1 MFSADSRSKATKM
14 VDRAVTTIVLD
25 HPFFASLLLQMRRI
39 EDPSVATACTD
50 GVYIRYNPQF
60 IEGLTPDQVA
70 GLLAHEVMHPALGHL
85 HRLPI
90 NSEGNIAGDFA
101 INNLLDN
108 YNNEL
113 RTRQFRSM
121 GKVKRPLELPEG
133 GLIDHSLDDYSAEQI
148 LTMLRAGE
156 LGIEIVRVK
165 VRSDGQGAWGEF
177 EEQAAEPGDSDGD
190 GDESGEE
197 GDGQPG
203 RIKKGGK
210 SGGKSKEQMAAE
222 WERRLVQ
229 AAIGAKMQ
237 GGDLPGCIRKLVD
250 RFVNPRVPW
259 QRLLERFV
267 ENTADADYSWHRP
280 DRRFLDDDIVIP
292 EIHDTTLGEIVVAV
306 DTSGS
311 IFSDEE
317 ALASFESE
325 LNSIIAQCRPR
336 NVIVLYC
343 DTKITGSE
351 EFGPG
356 ERVRLNARGGGG
368 TDFRPVGDYI
378 NKHNIQ
384 PRVCIYLTD
393 LYGTFPEGPW
403 DFPVIWCVYGDN
415 KAHAPFG
422 DTVHMN
428 EP

>member
-1 MFSADSRSKATKM
+1 M
-14 VDRAVTTIVLD
+14 VDQAVTTIVLD
-25 HPFFASLLLQMRRI
+25 HPFFASLLLQMKRI
-39 EDPSVATACTD
+39 EDPSVDTACTD
-50 GVYIRYNPQF
+50 GIRIRYNPDF
-60 IEGLTPDQVA
+60 IEGLTPDQVS

-85 HRLPI
+85 HRLPPDA
-90 NSEGNIAGDFA
+90 EGNIAGDFA

-113 RTRQFRSM
+113 RSQQFRSM

-133 GLIDHSLDDYSAEQI
+133 GLLDHELDDLSAEQI
-148 LTMLRAGE
+148 LGLLRAGE
-156 LGIEIVRVK
+156 LGIKVVRVK
-165 VRSDGQGAWGEF
+165 TRNDDQGSWGEF
-177 EEQAAEPGDSDGD
+177 EEQADGD
-190 GDESGEE
+190 GEEAEAGEGSDADGKDKPGQA
-197 GDGQPG
+197 GDAKNRPG
-203 RIKKGGK
+203 RTPV
-210 SGGKSKEQMAAE
+210 EMAAE

-229 AAIGAKMQ
+229 AATATKMQ

-250 RFVNPRVPW
+250 RFINPRVPW

-317 ALASFESE
+317 ALGSFESE
-325 LNSIIAQCRPR
+325 LNSIIGQCRPR

-343 DTKITGSE
+343 DAQITGRDD
-351 EFGPG
+351 FGPG

-378 NKHNIQ
+378 NEHNIQ

-422 DTVHMN
+422 DTVHMD

>member
-1 MFSADSRSKATKM
+1 MSSADSRSKATQM

-39 EDPSVATACTD
+39 EDPSVATACTN
-50 GVYIRYNPQF
+50 GVCIRYNPDF

-85 HRLPI
+85 HRLPP
-90 NSEGNIAGDFA
+90 NAEGNIAGDFA

-113 RTRQFRSM
+113 RAREFRSM

-156 LGIEIVRVK
+156 LGIKIVRIK
-165 VRSDGQGAWGEF
+165 VRSDEQGAWGEF
-177 EEQAAEPGDSDGD
+177 EEQAAEPGDAEA
-190 GDESGEE
+190 DESGED
-197 GDGQPG
+197 GDGKAGP
-203 RIKKGGK
+203 IKKSGK
-210 SGGKSKEQMAAE
+210 PGGKSKEQMAAE

-229 AAIGAKMQ
+229 ATIGTKMQ

-267 ENTADADYSWHRP
+267 ENTADTDYSWHRP

-311 IFSDEE
+311 IFADKE

-325 LNSIIAQCRPR
+325 LNSIIGQCRPR

-343 DTKITGSE
+343 DTQIAGRDD
-351 EFGPG
+351 FGLG
-356 ERVRLNARGGGG
+356 ERVRLNAKGGGG

-378 NKHNIQ
+378 KEFNIQ

-403 DFPVIWCVYGDN
+403 DFPVIWCVYGNN
-415 KAHAPFG
+415 KGHAPFG
-422 DTVHMN
+422 DTVHLD

>member
-1 MFSADSRSKATKM
+1 M

-39 EDPSVATACTD
+39 EDPSVATACTN
-50 GVYIRYNPQF
+50 GVCIRYNPEF

-85 HRLPI
+85 HRLPP
-90 NSEGNIAGDFA
+90 NAEGNIAGDFA
-101 INNLLDN
+101 INNLLDS
-108 YNNEL
+108 YNSEL
-113 RTRQFRSM
+113 RAQEFRSM

-156 LGIEIVRVK
+156 LGIKIVRIK
-165 VRSDGQGAWGEF
+165 VRSDEQGAWGEF
-177 EEQAAEPGDSDGD
+177 EEQADEPGDAED
-190 GDESGEE
+190 DESGED
-197 GDGQPG
+197 GDGKAGP
-203 RIKKGGK
+203 IKKSGK
-210 SGGKSKEQMAAE
+210 PGGKSKVQMAAE

-229 AAIGAKMQ
+229 AAIGTKMQ
-237 GGDLPGCIRKLVD
+237 GGNLPGCIRKLVD
-250 RFVNPRVPW
+250 HFVNPRVPW

-267 ENTADADYSWHRP
+267 ENTADTDYSWHRP
-280 DRRFLDDDIVIP
+280 DRRFLDDGIVIP

-311 IFSDEE
+311 IFADKE

-325 LNSIIAQCRPR
+325 LNSIIGQCRPR

-343 DTKITGSE
+343 DTQIAGRDD
-351 EFGPG
+351 FGLG
-356 ERVRLNARGGGG
+356 ERVRLNAKGGGG

-378 NKHNIQ
+378 KEFNIQ

-403 DFPVIWCVYGDN
+403 DFPVIWCVYGNN
-415 KAHAPFG
+415 KGHAPFG
-422 DTVHMN
+422 DTVHMD

>member
-1 MFSADSRSKATKM
+1 M

-39 EDPSVATACTD
+39 EDPSVATACTN
-50 GVYIRYNPQF
+50 GVCIRYNPEF

-85 HRLPI
+85 HRLPP
-90 NSEGNIAGDFA
+90 NAEGNIAGDFA
-101 INNLLDN
+101 INNLLDS
-108 YNNEL
+108 YNSEL
-113 RTRQFRSM
+113 RAQEFRSM

-156 LGIEIVRVK
+156 LGIKIVRIK
-165 VRSDGQGAWGEF
+165 VRSDEQGAWGEF
-177 EEQAAEPGDSDGD
+177 EEQADEPGDAED
-190 GDESGEE
+190 DESGED
-197 GDGQPG
+197 GDGKAGP
-203 RIKKGGK
+203 IKKSGK
-210 SGGKSKEQMAAE
+210 PGGKSKVQMAAE

-229 AAIGAKMQ
+229 AAIGTKMQ

-267 ENTADADYSWHRP
+267 ENTADTDYSWHRP

-311 IFSDEE
+311 IFADKE

-325 LNSIIAQCRPR
+325 LNSIIGQCRPR

-343 DTKITGSE
+343 DTQIAGRDD
-351 EFGPG
+351 FGLG
-356 ERVRLNARGGGG
+356 ERVRLNAKGGGG

-378 NKHNIQ
+378 KEFNIQ

-403 DFPVIWCVYGDN
+403 DFPVIWCVYGNN
-415 KAHAPFG
+415 KGHAPFG
-422 DTVHMN
+422 DTVHMD

>member
-1 MFSADSRSKATKM
+1 M

-50 GVYIRYNPQF
+50 GVCIRYNPEF
-60 IEGLTPDQVA
+60 IESLTPNQVA

-85 HRLPI
+85 HRLPV
-90 NSEGNIAGDFA
+90 NAEGNIAGDFA
-101 INNLLDN
+101 INNLIDN

-113 RTRQFRSM
+113 RLHQSRLT
-121 GKVKRPLELPEG
+121 GKVKQPLELPEG
-133 GLIDHSLDDYSAEQI
+133 GLIDHALDDYSAEQI

-156 LGIEIVRVK
+156 LGIKIVRVK
-165 VRSDGQGAWGEF
+165 VRRDGQGAWGEF
-177 EEQAAEPGDSDGD
+177 EEQAAEPGNSDGD

-229 AAIGAKMQ
+229 AAIGTKMQ

-343 DTKITGSE
+343 DTKITGRDD
-351 EFGPG
+351 FGPG

-368 TDFRPVGDYI
+368 TDFRPVGDYV
-378 NKHNIQ
+378 NEHNIQ

-422 DTVHMN
+422 DTVHMD

>member
-1 MFSADSRSKATKM
+1 M
-14 VDRAVTTIVLD
+14 VDQAVTTIVLD
-25 HPFFASLLLQMRRI
+25 HPFFASLLLQMKRI

-50 GVYIRYNPQF
+50 GVCIRYNPEF
-60 IEGLTPDQVA
+60 IGGLTPDQVA

-85 HRLPI
+85 HRLPP
-90 NSEGNIAGDFA
+90 NAEGNIAGDFA

-113 RTRQFRSM
+113 RSRQFRSM

-148 LTMLRAGE
+148 LALLRAGK
-156 LGIEIVRVK
+156 LGIKIVRVK
-165 VRSDGQGAWGEF
+165 VRDDAQGAWGEF
-177 EEQAAEPGDSDGD
+177 EEQAAEPGDAENDEPGEDGD
-190 GDESGEE
+190 AGS
-197 GDGQPG
+197 G
-203 RIKKGGK
+203 RIKKAGRGGGK
-210 SGGKSKEQMAAE
+210 SPEQMAAE

-229 AAIGAKMQ
+229 AATATKMQ
-237 GGDLPGCIRKLVD
+237 SGDLPGCIRKLVD
-250 RFVNPRVPW
+250 RLVNPRVPW

-311 IFSDEE
+311 IFGDQE
-317 ALASFESE
+317 ALSSFEAE

-343 DTKITGSE
+343 DDRITDTA

-356 ERVRLNARGGGG
+356 ERVRLDAKGGGG
-368 TDFRPVGDYI
+368 TDFRPVGHYI
-378 NKHNIQ
+378 NEHNIH

-393 LYGTFPEGPW
+393 LYGKFPEAPW
-403 DFPVIWCVYGDN
+403 EFPVIWCVYGDN
-415 KAHAPFG
+415 KSHAPFG
-422 DTVHMN
+422 DTVHMD
-428 EP
+428 ET

>member
-1 MFSADSRSKATKM
+1 M
-14 VDRAVTTIVLD
+14 VDQAVTTIVLD
-25 HPFFASLLLQMRRI
+25 HPFFASLLLQMKRI

-50 GVYIRYNPQF
+50 GICIRYNPDF
-60 IEGLTPDQVA
+60 IERLTPDQVA

-85 HRLPI
+85 HRLPP
-90 NSEGNIAGDFA
+90 NAEGNIAGDFA

-113 RTRQFRSM
+113 RSQQFRSM
-121 GKVKRPLELPEG
+121 SKVKRPLELPEG
-133 GLIDHSLDDYSAEQI
+133 GLLDHELDDLSAEQI
-148 LTMLRAGE
+148 LGLLRAGK
-156 LGIEIVRVK
+156 LGIKVVRVK
-165 VRSDGQGAWGEF
+165 TRNDDQGSWGEF
-177 EEQAAEPGDSDGD
+177 EGQADGD
-190 GDESGEE
+190 GEEAEDEE
-197 GDGQPG
+197 GSDADGKGEPGQAGDAKNRPG
-203 RIKKGGK
+203 RTPV
-210 SGGKSKEQMAAE
+210 EMAAE

-229 AAIGAKMQ
+229 AATATKMQ

-250 RFVNPRVPW
+250 RFINPRVPW

-311 IFSDEE
+311 IFADEE
-317 ALASFESE
+317 ALGSFESE
-325 LNSIIAQCRPR
+325 LNSIIGQCRPR

-343 DTKITGSE
+343 DAQITGRDD
-351 EFGPG
+351 FGPG
-356 ERVRLNARGGGG
+356 ERVRLNAKGGGG
-368 TDFRPVGDYI
+368 TDFRPVGDYV
-378 NKHNIQ
+378 NEHNIQ

-422 DTVHMN
+422 DTVHMD

>member
-1 MFSADSRSKATKM
+1 M

-39 EDPSVATACTD
+39 EDPSVATACTN
-50 GVYIRYNPQF
+50 GVCIRYNPEF

-85 HRLPI
+85 HRLPP
-90 NSEGNIAGDFA
+90 NAEGNIAGDFA
-101 INNLLDN
+101 INNLLDS
-108 YNNEL
+108 YNSEL
-113 RTRQFRSM
+113 RAQEFRSM

-156 LGIEIVRVK
+156 LGIKIVRIK
-165 VRSDGQGAWGEF
+165 
-177 EEQAAEPGDSDGD
+177 EQADEPGDAED
-190 GDESGEE
+190 DESGED
-197 GDGQPG
+197 GDGKAGP
-203 RIKKGGK
+203 IKKSGK
-210 SGGKSKEQMAAE
+210 PGGKSKVQMAAE

-229 AAIGAKMQ
+229 AAIGTKMQ
-237 GGDLPGCIRKLVD
+237 GGNLPGCIRKLVD
-250 RFVNPRVPW
+250 HFVNPRVPW

-267 ENTADADYSWHRP
+267 ENTADTDYSWHRP

-311 IFSDEE
+311 IFADKE

-325 LNSIIAQCRPR
+325 LNSIIGQCRPR

-343 DTKITGSE
+343 DTQIAGRDD
-351 EFGPG
+351 FGLG
-356 ERVRLNARGGGG
+356 ERVRLNAKGGGG

-378 NKHNIQ
+378 KEFNIQ

-403 DFPVIWCVYGDN
+403 DFPVIWCVYGNN
-415 KAHAPFG
+415 KGHAPFG
-422 DTVHMN
+422 DTVHMD

>member
-1 MFSADSRSKATKM
+1 M

-280 DRRFLDDDIVIP
+280 DRRLLDDDIVIP

>member
-1 MFSADSRSKATKM
+1 MSSADSRSKATQM

-39 EDPSVATACTD
+39 EDPSVATACTN
-50 GVYIRYNPQF
+50 GVCIRYNPEF

-85 HRLPI
+85 HRLPP
-90 NSEGNIAGDFA
+90 NAEGNIAGDFA

-108 YNNEL
+108 YNSEL
-113 RTRQFRSM
+113 RAQECRSM

-156 LGIEIVRVK
+156 LGIKVVRIK
-165 VRSDGQGAWGEF
+165 VRSDEQGAWGEF
-177 EEQAAEPGDSDGD
+177 EEQADEPGGAED
-190 GDESGEE
+190 DESGED
-197 GDGQPG
+197 GDGKAGP
-203 RIKKGGK
+203 IKKSGK
-210 SGGKSKEQMAAE
+210 PGGKSKEQMAAE

-229 AAIGAKMQ
+229 AAIGTKMQ

-311 IFSDEE
+311 IFADKE

-325 LNSIIAQCRPR
+325 LNSIIGQCRPR

-343 DTKITGSE
+343 DTQIAGRDD
-351 EFGPG
+351 FGLG
-356 ERVRLNARGGGG
+356 ERVRLNAKGGGG

-378 NKHNIQ
+378 KEFNIQ

-403 DFPVIWCVYGDN
+403 DFPVIWCVYGNN
-415 KAHAPFG
+415 KGHAPFG
-422 DTVHMN
+422 DTVHMD